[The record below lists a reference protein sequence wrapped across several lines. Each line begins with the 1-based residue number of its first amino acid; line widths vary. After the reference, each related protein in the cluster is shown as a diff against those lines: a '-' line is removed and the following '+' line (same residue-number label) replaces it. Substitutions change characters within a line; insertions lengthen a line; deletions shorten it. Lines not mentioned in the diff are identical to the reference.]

1 MAWKLSQ
8 EGINKFEELKKE
20 HPDYAETI
28 DAILRLDREGNP
40 LLCEGCVYYEHVT
53 LVYGPIVYLPFKS
66 DKAVVT
72 SNTTVAQMD
81 L

>member
-28 DAILRLDREGNP
+28 DAILRLDREGN
-40 LLCEGCVYYEHVT
+40 LESAMIMLNLIKIINEG
-53 LVYGPIVYLPFKS
+53 LGR
-66 DKAVVT
+66 
-72 SNTTVAQMD
+72 
-81 L
+81 